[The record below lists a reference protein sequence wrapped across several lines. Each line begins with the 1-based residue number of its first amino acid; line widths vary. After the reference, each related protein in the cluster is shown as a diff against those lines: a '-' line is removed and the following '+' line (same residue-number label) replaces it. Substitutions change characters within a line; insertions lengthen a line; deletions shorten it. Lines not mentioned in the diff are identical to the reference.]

1 MADKSTLDYVIAIG
15 SISTPILIL
24 ILTAIGWKLKAS
36 TERRLELENK
46 LRDDRIKVYNQILE
60 PFIIILMSDAAWQV
74 DKKYK
79 NVDKIAFATSK
90 MLSLEYRESSFRLAL
105 MAPDPLVES
114 YNNLMQHFFNSA
126 DSKEPS
132 SINGYTVMVKLLGNF
147 LIEIRKS
154 MGNESTKLN
163 HWDMCEFWLTDARK
177 LKEGTL
183 VIKD

>member
-1 MADKSTLDYVIAIG
+1 MADKSTLDYIIAIG

-79 NVDKIAFATSK
+79 NLDKIAFATSK

-105 MAPDPLVES
+105 MAPDSLVKS
-114 YNNLMQHFFNSA
+114 YNNLMQHFFSSA
-126 DSKEPS
+126 EKADA
-132 SINGYTVMVKLLGNF
+132 NGHVVMLELLGKL

-163 HWDMCEFWLTDARK
+163 HWDMCEFWMSDARK
-177 LKEGTL
+177 LKNGTL
-183 VIKD
+183 T